1 VGCLAIVLA
10 LAMPRVVMVVL
21 WIFTGYLGRA
31 YEGFLVPLL
40 GFFFFPTTTLAY
52 AVAENESGGLESWGL
67 AVFIVGLLLDLGIW
81 GRGRGL
87 FSRD

>member
-1 VGCLAIVLA
+1 MGCLAILLA

-40 GFFFFPTTTLAY
+40 GFFFFPTTTLAF
-52 AVAENESGGLESWGL
+52 AVAENEFGGLEGWGL
-67 AVFIVGLLLDLGIW
+67 VVFVVGLLLDLGIW

>member
-1 VGCLAIVLA
+1 MGCLAVLLA
-10 LAMPRVVMVVL
+10 LAMPRVVMVIL

-31 YEGFLVPLL
+31 YEGFILPLL

-52 AVAENESGGLESWGL
+52 AVAQNETGGLQDWGL
-67 AVFIVGLLLDLGIW
+67 VVFIVGILLDFGFW
-81 GRGRGL
+81 GRGRGI